1 MAGGVT
7 VLSLRYTNSD
17 KVTVNNTVVTEP
29 TQPVKK
35 VDEPKAT
42 VESLLKSVNE
52 ERRKVGVQPLI
63 LDERLNKSA
72 QAKSDS
78 MMAERV
84 LSHTDKNGKQGYTY
98 IFDYVGD
105 TCTYASENISLTR
118 EVNTS
123 NTKIIDGWVGSK
135 PHYEAM
141 TDSKYTL
148 TGFGIAK
155 DDISWYVTQHFCQ
168 LR

>member
-1 MAGGVT
+1 MKRWIISGLVVAVLMAGGVT

-78 MMAERV
+78 MMAER
-84 LSHTDKNGKQGYTY
+84 L
-98 IFDYVGD
+98 
-105 TCTYASENISLTR
+105 
-118 EVNTS
+118 
-123 NTKIIDGWVGSK
+123 
-135 PHYEAM
+135 
-141 TDSKYTL
+141 
-148 TGFGIAK
+148 K
-155 DDISWYVTQHFCQ
+155 D
-168 LR
+168 